1 VPGAA
6 PRTGS
11 PTIVGGDPHDSY
23 KFVNNV
29 TRGNVLAAA
38 VSNQGEHVMPN
49 DQDQPLSVSFRR
61 NDGHRERIP
70 LKDCTL
76 AEATSAVERV
86 FSVSEGL
93 YTEAGIYR
101 GNQLIEKMENHSP
114 VRVESIL
121 IQ

>member
-1 VPGAA
+1 
-6 PRTGS
+6 
-11 PTIVGGDPHDSY
+11 
-23 KFVNNV
+23 
-29 TRGNVLAAA
+29 
-38 VSNQGEHVMPN
+38 MPN
-49 DQDQPLSVSFRR
+49 DQYKPLSVSFRR

-101 GNQLIEKMENHSP
+101 GNQLIEKMENNSP